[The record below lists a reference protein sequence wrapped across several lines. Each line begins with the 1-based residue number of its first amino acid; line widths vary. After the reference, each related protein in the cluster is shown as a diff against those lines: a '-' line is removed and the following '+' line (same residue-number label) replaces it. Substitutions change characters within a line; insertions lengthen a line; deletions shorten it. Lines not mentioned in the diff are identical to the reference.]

1 MDIISMLINLIIVG
15 LIFWLVLWFVDYVG
29 VPEPINKIIK
39 VVVGLVVFLFCLNLL
54 LGLGGSGAFFNHP
67 LIIRR

>member
-1 MDIISMLINLIIVG
+1 MIELLIQLVILG

-39 VVVGLVVFLFCLNLL
+39 VVVGLIVFIYCLNLL
-54 LGLGGSGAFFNHP
+54 LGLAGGGFSHP
-67 LIIRR
+67 LSIRRF